1 MITRTIAQ
9 VRMGLGL
16 GIAAVCLFVLLW
28 SPAAF
33 ASSVVDR
40 MAQFPN
46 WDGKPPVESA
56 RGDLAYPGWMAGTWT
71 VTSTLVEMSAPLAP
85 ELVTPGF
92 EGNRQ
97 YLDRPMSFEVR
108 FTPASP
114 PQVRSTFPIAQPV
127 AESPPII
134 ADRAFNGLNI
144 ARSYLGDAVIS
155 VQVDPNDPNRQITAL
170 RGDRQLVSIVSGRHR
185 ETPDSDRFVATE
197 LLNQVFRSSSQIYFN
212 QAESTTAY
220 RRVSPTEIAAEQM
233 TAIYLSPQDPNYFKA
248 GDRPVALYRYRLK
261 LSPS

>member
-1 MITRTIAQ
+1 M
-9 VRMGLGL
+9 L
-16 GIAAVCLFVLLW
+16 CLWVLLW

-33 ASSVVDR
+33 ASSLVER

-46 WDGKPPVESA
+46 WDGKPPVEAA
-56 RGDLAYPGWMAGTWT
+56 RGDLAYPEWMAGTWT

-85 ELVTPGF
+85 EVVTPGF

-108 FTPASP
+108 FGPPASP
-114 PQVRSTFPIAQPV
+114 PRVRSTFPIAQPV
-127 AESPPII
+127 AESPPIV

-144 ARSYLGDAVIS
+144 ARSYLGDAVVS
-155 VQVDPNDPNRQITAL
+155 VQVDPDDPNRQITAL
-170 RGDRQLVSIVSGRHR
+170 RGDRQLISIVSGRHR
-185 ETPDSDRFVATE
+185 ETPDPDRFVATE
-197 LLNQVFRSSSQIYFN
+197 LFNQVFRSSSQIYFN

-220 RRVSPTEIAAEQM
+220 RRVSPTEIEAEQM

-248 GDRPVALYRYRLK
+248 SDTPRSSLRERPVALYRYRLQ
-261 LSPS
+261 LSQPSPERE